1 MILKTT
7 MPKNKREYE
16 MDLVN
21 AYKAGLVDGYGIEH
35 TDIENEE
42 RKSIKEYMKRYGF
55 KYSYDELIKGEK

>member
-1 MILKTT
+1 

-42 RKSIKEYMKRYGF
+42 RKSIKEYMKRYDF
-55 KYSYDELIKGEK
+55 KYSYDELIKGEIK

>member
-1 MILKTT
+1 
-7 MPKNKREYE
+7 